1 MTSRPVLV
9 PGVVGMK
16 TTITAQRVFGATALP
31 QLLVWLKSLLV
42 VMLSIRLDAMP
53 VALSVTVCGELAVP
67 TLWFPKVNSNVEGVS
82 IALGGH
88 GTKPPQPPQQTSEDT
103 RIATLRHKV
112 TLLKSLGQEQQ
123 SSGGREFV
131 QLGSNHLSTFGTN
144 RNDDRASYFQG
155 TLSVGRMGL
164 GKIGHGCGLCHP
176 SPKALPDYL
185 WAWPTEWRPR
195 STYFPTG
202 FCGA

>member
-1 MTSRPVLV
+1 MAKLDGKVA
-9 PGVVGMK
+9 VVTGGSSGIGLAMAK
-16 TTITAQRVFGATALP
+16 RFVAEGAYVFIVGRR
-31 QLLVWLKSLLV
+31 QDV
-42 VMLSIRLDAMP
+42 LSIRLDAMP

-88 GTKPPQPPQQTSEDT
+88 GTKPPQPPQQTCEDT

-144 RNDDRASYFQG
+144 RNDDRASYFQE